1 MRTYL
6 TIELYADTTKSGDR
20 SEELDELDERE
31 ELEELED
38 REELDELEEL
48 EEREE
53 PEEREET
60 DLEALTENIP
70 KPYRTIEV
78 LLGKGSMVIKSVAD
92 DPEYTYEI
100 EYPEQMMN
108 EFLIQTELLDIRRWD
123 PMHYSPAYDG
133 GEKCSWELDY
143 HGLKGEEEV
152 RSGRGTYP
160 KGWPLLID
168 LINAYRENNEGQQES
183 VHVAAGYAVSLLRG
197 SSAESGVEESQK
209 CTDDDP
215 AEAEE
220 SRECADGDSAETGE
234 SRKCADSAEVRM
246 VDMVYL
252 LSVMRMPQDVIAA
265 GIVRAASLEHGYDA
279 AGVRDRFDGPVA
291 ELLDEYG
298 DDWNLPEAERR
309 IALIDKVRKTGSVY
323 FKRLVLAEVMSL
335 LIRVKAGID
344 EGEGFDDS
352 VMSLDE
358 MGLYYAEMISAL
370 GSLEHDDRAGV
381 LYSVLVD
388 MYKSVFISYSLDSIR
403 GVIYQMQGTAAGVVL
418 HRGEYDWRP
427 LQGEVPDGTCQ
438 ISKSLALFLADRW
451 RKQADEALVR
461 DGNKT
466 GLRDVPDLKALKV
479 VMSCTRDNKARKDN
493 KAALSV
499 LSRMVN
505 EGEQVL
511 AALHAGD
518 KALRLIERGDIDDV
532 ANIPVSFL
540 GLEDDEGNK
549 MAAVFTSMDEVGD
562 IVEAEIEAVPLKT
575 LLLFVKHMDRLDG
588 IIIDPFSDRFLVTK
602 ETIAEML
609 DGLKKDTS
617 AM

>member
-6 TIELYADTTKSGDR
+6 TIELYPDPTESGAR
-20 SEELDELDERE
+20 SEELDELEEREETEEYEEPEERE
-31 ELEELED
+31 ELEES
-38 REELDELEEL
+38 
-48 EEREE
+48 
-53 PEEREET
+53 EEREET

-168 LINAYRENNEGQQES
+168 LINAYRENSDGQQES
-183 VHVAAGYAVSLLRG
+183 VHVAAGYAVSLLKG
-197 SSAESGVEESQK
+197 DGDPAEAGESRE
-209 CTDDDP
+209 CADGDP

-220 SRECADGDSAETGE
+220 SRE
-234 SRKCADSAEVRM
+234 CADSAEVRM

-309 IALIDKVRKTGSVY
+309 IELIDKVRKTGSVY

-344 EGEGFDDS
+344 EGEGFDDG

-388 MYKSVFISYSLDSIR
+388 MYKSVFISYSLDSLR

-493 KAALSV
+493 KVALSV

-511 AALHAGD
+511 AALRAGD

-562 IVEAEIEAVPLKT
+562 IAEAEIEAVPLKT

>member
-6 TIELYADTTKSGDR
+6 TIELYADTTENGDR
-20 SEELDELDERE
+20 SEELGELEERE
-31 ELEELED
+31 ELGELEE
-38 REELDELEEL
+38 REELDELEER

-60 DLEALTENIP
+60 DFEALTENIP

-92 DPEYTYEI
+92 DLEYNYEI

-183 VHVAAGYAVSLLRG
+183 VHVAAGYAVSLLKG
-197 SSAESGVEESQK
+197 DG
-209 CTDDDP
+209 DP

-279 AGVRDRFDGPVA
+279 AEVRDRFDGPVA

-298 DDWNLPEAERR
+298 DDWDLPEAERR

-344 EGEGFDDS
+344 EGEGFDDG

-493 KAALSV
+493 KVALSV

-562 IVEAEIEAVPLKT
+562 IAEAEIEAVPLKT

>member
-6 TIELYADTTKSGDR
+6 TIELYADTTENGDR
-20 SEELDELDERE
+20 SEELG
-31 ELEELED
+31 ELEE

-92 DPEYTYEI
+92 DPEYNYEI

-168 LINAYRENNEGQQES
+168 LINAYRENSDGQQES
-183 VHVAAGYAVSLLRG
+183 VHVAAGYAVSLLKG
-197 SSAESGVEESQK
+197 DG
-209 CTDDDP
+209 DP
-215 AEAEE
+215 VEAEE
-220 SRECADGDSAETGE
+220 SRECADGDPAETGE
-234 SRKCADSAEVRM
+234 SRECADSAEVRM

-279 AGVRDRFDGPVA
+279 AEVRDRFDGPVA

-298 DDWNLPEAERR
+298 DDWDLPEAERR

-388 MYKSVFISYSLDSIR
+388 MYKSVFISYSLDSLR

-493 KAALSV
+493 KVALSV

-562 IVEAEIEAVPLKT
+562 IAEAEIEAVPLKT

>member
-6 TIELYADTTKSGDR
+6 TIELYADTTENGDR
-20 SEELDELDERE
+20 SEELDELE
-31 ELEELED
+31 EL
-38 REELDELEEL
+38 EELDELEEL

-60 DLEALTENIP
+60 DLETLTENIP

-183 VHVAAGYAVSLLRG
+183 VHVAAGYAVSLLKG
-197 SSAESGVEESQK
+197 DGN
-209 CTDDDP
+209 P

-220 SRECADGDSAETGE
+220 SRE
-234 SRKCADSAEVRM
+234 CADSAEVRM

-291 ELLDEYG
+291 GLLDEYG
-298 DDWNLPEAERR
+298 DDWDLPEAERR

-344 EGEGFDDS
+344 EGEGFDDG

-358 MGLYYAEMISAL
+358 MGLYYAEVISAL

-388 MYKSVFISYSLDSIR
+388 MYKSVFISYSLDSLR

-427 LQGEVPDGTCQ
+427 LQGEVPYGTCQ

-493 KAALSV
+493 KVALSV

-511 AALHAGD
+511 AALRAGD

-562 IVEAEIEAVPLKT
+562 IAEAEIEAVPLKT